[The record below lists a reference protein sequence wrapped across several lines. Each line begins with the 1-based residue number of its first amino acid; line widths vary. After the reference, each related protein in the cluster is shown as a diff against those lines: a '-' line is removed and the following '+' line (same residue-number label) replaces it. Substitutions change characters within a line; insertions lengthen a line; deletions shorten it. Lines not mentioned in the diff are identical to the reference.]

1 MEIDSKY
8 VTRENLANCTLESEF
23 TLLMASCLPETHIG
37 VEG

>member
-23 TLLMASCLPETHIG
+23 TLLMASCLLEMHVG